1 MKKLRVLLVDDE
13 IMIREGF
20 KRLFDWEAHDCEVVG
35 EAADG
40 MEALTQIDD
49 LCPDIVIMDINIP
62 IMNGLKVISLS
73 RIKHPQIAFVIVSG
87 YDDFSYC
94 REALRLQITD
104 YILKPVNY
112 EEFGTCIDNLK
123 ISLFENRVSS
133 ASEPEKQEERTITG
147 ITKYLQEHLAEDL
160 SLSVLAEEFHLNPQ
174 YISQL
179 FKNEIG
185 VNFLTYLT
193 NIRMEKAKK
202 LLLST
207 SLSVAEVAEKSGYGD
222 YRVFTKVFKK
232 SEGITPSQYRR
243 DFLEETETGKGMAGI
258 RI

>member
-20 KRLFDWEAHDCEVVG
+20 KRLFDWEAHECEVVG

-40 MEALTQIDD
+40 MEALARMDA
-49 LCPDIVIMDINIP
+49 LKPDIVIMDINIP
-62 IMNGLKVISLS
+62 IMNGLKVIQLG
-73 RIKHPQIAFVIVSG
+73 RIKHPEMAFVIVSG

-112 EEFGTCIDNLK
+112 EEFGACIDNLK
-123 ISLFENRVSS
+123 ISLFERRITK
-133 ASEPEKQEERTITG
+133 EPEEQEERTITLL
-147 ITKYLQEHLAEDL
+147 TRYLQEHMAEEL
-160 SLSVLAEEFHLNPQ
+160 SLSVLAEQFYLNPQ

-185 VNFLTYLT
+185 VGFLTYLT
-193 NIRMEKAKK
+193 SIRMEKAKK

-207 SLSVAEVAEKSGYGD
+207 SYSIAEVAEQSGYGD

-232 SEGITPSQYRR
+232 TEGITPSQYRR
-243 DFLEETETGKGMAGI
+243 DFLDGGE
-258 RI
+258 R

>member
-1 MKKLRVLLVDDE
+1 MRKLRVLLVDDE

-20 KRLFDWEAHDCEVVG
+20 KKLFDWETHGCTVA

-40 MEALTQIDD
+40 MEALAKIDT
-49 LCPDIVIMDINIP
+49 LNPDIVIMDINIP
-62 IMNGLKVISLS
+62 IMNGLKVIKMS
-73 RIKHPQIAFVIVSG
+73 RIKHPDTAFIIVSG

-94 REALRLQITD
+94 REALRLKITD

-123 ISLFENRVSS
+123 ISMYMENVSQ
-133 ASEPEKQEERTITG
+133 EPEEQEERVING
-147 ITKYLQEHLAEDL
+147 ITRFMQEHLAEEI
-160 SLSVLAEEFHLNPQ
+160 SLSALSEEFHMNPQ

-185 VNFLTYLT
+185 VGFLAYLT
-193 NIRMEKAKK
+193 SIRMEKAKK

-207 SLSVAEVAEKSGYGD
+207 SLSIGEVAEQSGYGD

-243 DFLEETETGKGMAGI
+243 DFLGRE
-258 RI
+258 

>member
-40 MEALTQIDD
+40 MEAIAQIDT
-49 LCPDIVIMDINIP
+49 LRPDIVIMDINIP
-62 IMNGLKVISLS
+62 IMNGLKVIQLS
-73 RIKHPQIAFVIVSG
+73 RIKHPDTAFIIVSG

-112 EEFGTCIDNLK
+112 EEFGSCIDNLK
-123 ISLFENRVSS
+123 ISLFEHRVSDT
-133 ASEPEKQEERTITG
+133 AEPEKQEERTIAG
-147 ITKYLQEHLAEDL
+147 ITRYLQEHLSEEM

-179 FKNEIG
+179 FRNEIG
-185 VNFLTYLT
+185 VNFLAYLT
-193 NIRMEKAKK
+193 SIRMEKARK

-207 SLSVAEVAEKSGYGD
+207 SLSVTEVADQSGYGD

-232 SEGITPSQYRR
+232 SEGVTPSQYRR
-243 DFLEETETGKGMAGI
+243 DFLEPGTPSGL
-258 RI
+258 

>member
-1 MKKLRVLLVDDE
+1 MKNLKVLLVDDE

-20 KRLFDWEAHDCEVVG
+20 KRLFDWEAHGCEVVG
-35 EAADG
+35 EASDG
-40 MEALTQIDD
+40 MEALAQIDV
-49 LCPDIVIMDINIP
+49 LLPDIVIMDINIP
-62 IMNGLKVISLS
+62 IMNGLKVIEVS
-73 RIKHPQIAFVIVSG
+73 RTKHPQIAYIVVSG

-94 REALRLQITD
+94 RKALQLQITD

-112 EEFGTCIDNLK
+112 EEFGSCIDNLK
-123 ISLFENRVSS
+123 ISIYESRANTQ
-133 ASEPEKQEERTITG
+133 ADSEKREERVISSITR
-147 ITKYLQEHLAEDL
+147 YMQEHLSEEI

-185 VNFLTYLT
+185 VGFLAYLT
-193 NIRMEKAKK
+193 NIRIEKAKK

-207 SLSVAEVAEKSGYGD
+207 SLSVTEISERTGYGD

-232 SEGITPSQYRR
+232 TEGITPSQFRR
-243 DFLEETETGKGMAGI
+243 EFLDKEKL
-258 RI
+258 

>member
-13 IMIREGF
+13 IIIREGF
-20 KRLFDWEAHDCEVVG
+20 KRLFDWEAHDCQVVG

-40 MEALTQIDD
+40 MEALARIDT
-49 LCPDIVIMDINIP
+49 LHPDIVIMDINIP
-62 IMNGLKVISLS
+62 IMSGLKVIQLS
-73 RIKHPQIAFVIVSG
+73 RMKHPQIAYVIVSG

-94 REALRLQITD
+94 QQALRMQITD

-123 ISLFENRVSS
+123 ISLFERRI
-133 ASEPEKQEERTITG
+133 AATEAPGKQEERVITG
-147 ITKYLQEHLAEDL
+147 ITRYLQEHLSQEV
-160 SLSVLAEEFHLNPQ
+160 SLSVLAERFHLNPQ

-185 VNFLTYLT
+185 VGFLAYLT
-193 NIRMEKAKK
+193 NIRMERAKH

-207 SLSVAEVAEKSGYGD
+207 SLSVAEVAEQSGYGD

-243 DFLEETETGKGMAGI
+243 DFLNGGSV
-258 RI
+258 

>member
-13 IMIREGF
+13 VMIREGF
-20 KRLFDWEAHDCEVVG
+20 KQLFDWQAHDCEVVG
-35 EAADG
+35 EAGDG
-40 MEALTQIDD
+40 MEALTQIDT
-49 LCPDIVIMDINIP
+49 LRPDIVIMDINIP
-62 IMNGLKVISLS
+62 IMNGLKVIQLS
-73 RIKHPQIAFVIVSG
+73 RIKHPNTAFVIVSG

-123 ISLFENRVSS
+123 ISLFERRVSS
-133 ASEPEKQEERTITG
+133 AAEPEKQEERAITG
-147 ITKYLQEHLAEDL
+147 ITRYLQEHLAEEI
-160 SLSVLAEEFHLNPQ
+160 SLSVLAEQFHLNPQ

-179 FKNEIG
+179 FKSEIG
-185 VNFLTYLT
+185 VNFLVYLT

-207 SLSVAEVAEKSGYGD
+207 ALSIAKVAEQSGYGD

-243 DFLEETETGKGMAGI
+243 DFLEGDRVHEPCI
-258 RI
+258 

>member
-1 MKKLRVLLVDDE
+1 MRKLIVLLVDDE

-20 KRLFDWEAHDCEVVG
+20 KKLFDWETHGCTVAG

-40 MEALTQIDD
+40 MEALAKIDS
-49 LCPDIVIMDINIP
+49 LNPDIVIMDINIP
-62 IMNGLKVISLS
+62 IMNGLKVIKMS
-73 RIKHPQIAFVIVSG
+73 RIKHPDTAFIIVSG

-94 REALRLQITD
+94 REALRLKITD

-123 ISLFENRVSS
+123 ISMYMENVSQ
-133 ASEPEKQEERTITG
+133 EPEEQEERIINSITRF
-147 ITKYLQEHLAEDL
+147 IQEHLAEEM
-160 SLSVLAEEFHLNPQ
+160 SLSVLSEEFHMNPQ

-185 VNFLTYLT
+185 VGFLAYLT
-193 NIRMEKAKK
+193 SIRMEKAKK

-207 SLSVAEVAEKSGYGD
+207 SLSIGEVAEQSGYGD

-243 DFLEETETGKGMAGI
+243 DFLGRE
-258 RI
+258 